1 MGSDLVRNRYAPP
14 WDSGPFRYFDREG
27 NGMPLMCWANMMN
40 LNDGAYQNVAQT
52 LFGPGERV
60 STVWLGLNSY
70 PLVPPPGMI
79 FETMVFAERSEMHQA
94 QWRYGSLDAAIEGHD
109 IVSLVLAR
117 ELKYV

>member
-1 MGSDLVRNRYAPP
+1 MGSDLVRNGYALDRYE
-14 WDSGPFRYFDREG
+14 SPFRYFDREG
-27 NGMPLMCWANMMN
+27 NGMPLMCWANMMKN
-40 LNDGAYQNVAQT
+40 GAYQNVAQT
-52 LFGPGERV
+52 LFGPEERV

-79 FETMVFAERSEMHQA
+79 FETMVFAERSEMHEE